1 MGVEKIVKYSL
12 PAPAFWA
19 AVAFAAGIFISALTT
34 NHLLFWFIFSAL
46 VGIGASFFHF
56 RSNNAAANLGVLLL
70 LVGLGAVRYSA
81 ATDVAEERSVAHFA
95 GLDKRLLITG
105 RVCDLPDVKPE
116 RTRIYLDEITIGW
129 TSKLHLDGKVRLTI
143 GRAVTS
149 YVVGDRIGFVGRLDS
164 LWQPANPGAL
174 DFARLMRIRGVQASV
189 YLKDDEAISVV
200 AQNLGSWRARL
211 SKIRDGVERK
221 LTTGL
226 PRKASGVIKGFVLGD
241 TRDIEP
247 STYDLFRKT
256 GTLHLLAVSGA
267 NVAWVAMLPIFLL
280 KLFFL
285 PLRTRYL
292 VALFVVW
299 VFVLLT
305 DLQASVLRAAIMF
318 TVWTTSRVVY
328 REISGLQSLG
338 LCALVLLVL
347 NPLWFFD
354 IGFELSFL
362 AVFALIFSFEE
373 KDEHQK
379 NWAKRWLIQ
388 PFHTNLGSSVAVFL
402 LITPLL
408 AYYFNQVA
416 WTSLLVN
423 VMAMPLAALISWC
436 ALVRLGI
443 GFTEFSSPLAFVQ
456 EKLFEWL
463 FAIQNLFVNLPHT
476 LVRVPHPNGVETFLL
491 TIAGFGLFLI
501 FFKSQ
506 YKKVGVYL
514 FLLGLAPVL
523 WGWGFKR
530 SSGFSLSV
538 LEAKGEMVS
547 VLSLLDQII
556 VIGGGEVRDAQHTPR
571 QVVEP
576 VLAYLGR
583 DKIEGYLPLRFD
595 SFGQA
600 ASAEIVTRFRPGFVG
615 WPVARQ
621 PKEETADSMT
631 LKFEYLLTSGDS
643 VPFALRV
650 IKEDYTFLFVP
661 QFKRFRPPRWDS
673 LFDGPTVL
681 IAPLEFPRA
690 ESLARFSNV
699 KVVVSTRRD
708 YRLFQTG
715 PDRVFFTF
723 RDGAVNF
730 RVKKE
735 EWEVRTHF
743 SKRKLAFG
751 NR

>member
-1 MGVEKIVKYSL
+1 MGVEKIVKYPL
-12 PAPAFWA
+12 PAPVFWA
-19 AVAFAAGIFISALTT
+19 ALAFAVGIFISALTT

-95 GLDKRLLITG
+95 GLDRRLLISG
-105 RVCDLPDVKPE
+105 RVCELPDVKPE

-129 TSKLHLDGKVRLTI
+129 KNKLQLDGKVRLTI

-149 YVVGDRIGFVGRLDS
+149 YVVGDRIEFVGRLDS
-164 LWQPANPGAL
+164 LWHPANPGAL

-189 YLKDDEAISVV
+189 YLKNKKGISI
-200 AQNLGSWRARL
+200 AARSSGSWRKHL
-211 SKIRDGVERK
+211 SEIRGVVEQK
-221 LTTGL
+221 LSAGL
-226 PRKASGVIKGFVLGD
+226 PDNAAGVIKGFVLGI

-318 TVWTTSRVVY
+318 TVWTVSRVVY

-338 LCALVLLVL
+338 LCALFLLVL
-347 NPLWFFD
+347 NPLWFLD

-373 KDEHQK
+373 KDEYEK
-379 NWAKRWLIQ
+379 NWARRWLVR
-388 PFHTNLGSSVAVFL
+388 PFGNNFKSSVAVFL

-416 WTSLLVN
+416 WASLFVN
-423 VMAMPLAALISWC
+423 VMAMPLTALITWC
-436 ALVRLGI
+436 ALVRLGS
-443 GFTEFSSPLAFVQ
+443 GLSELSDLLAFVQ

-476 LVRVPHPNGVETFLL
+476 LVRVPHPNGMETFLL
-491 TIAGFGLFLI
+491 TGAGFGLFLF

-506 YKKVGVYL
+506 YKKVGIYL

-530 SSGFSLSV
+530 SPDFSLSV
-538 LEAKGEMVS
+538 LEAKGEVVS
-547 VLSLLDQII
+547 VLSLSDRTII
-556 VIGGGEVRDAQHTPR
+556 IGSGEVRDAQHTPQ

-576 VLAYLGR
+576 VLAYLGKDR
-583 DKIEGYLPLRFD
+583 IEGYLPLRFD
-595 SFGQA
+595 SSGRA
-600 ASAEIVTRFRPGFVG
+600 ASAEIISDFRPDLVG
-615 WPVARQ
+615 WPSTGESNGVA
-621 PKEETADSMT
+621 ADPAVVR
-631 LKFEYLLTSGDS
+631 FEYLQPAGDS

-650 IKEDYTFLFVP
+650 IKADYTFLFVP

-673 LFDGPTVL
+673 LLAGPTVL
-681 IAPLEFPRA
+681 VTPLEFTQA
-690 ESLARFSNV
+690 ESLSRFSNIKAV
-699 KVVVSTRRD
+699 ISTRREN
-708 YRLFQTG
+708 RLPQAL
-715 PDRVFFTF
+715 PQKVFFTF
-723 RDGAVNF
+723 RDGAVSF
-730 RVKKE
+730 RLKKGKLA
-735 EWEVRTHF
+735 VQTHL
-743 SKRKLAFG
+743 SKRKSVFTVQ
-751 NR
+751 